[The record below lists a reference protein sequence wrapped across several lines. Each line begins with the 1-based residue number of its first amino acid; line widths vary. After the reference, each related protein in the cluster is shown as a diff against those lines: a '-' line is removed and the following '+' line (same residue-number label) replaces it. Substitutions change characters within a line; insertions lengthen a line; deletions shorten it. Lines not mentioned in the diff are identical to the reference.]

1 MQLQFDG
8 QVVLVTGASS
18 GIGAA
23 IARGF
28 GAAGARVVV
37 HYNATRAGA
46 EVVARDIDAGGGESL
61 IVQAD
66 VTRAAD
72 LRRMVDAVL
81 ARFGRLD
88 VLVNNAGDMLER
100 APLWETPDERFE

>member
-1 MQLQFDG
+1 MELRFDG

-28 GAAGARVVV
+28 GAAGARVVI
-37 HYNATRAGA
+37 HYNATRDGA
-46 EVVARDIDAGGGESL
+46 EAVAADVDAGGGESL

-66 VTRAAD
+66 ITHAAD
-72 LRRMVDAVL
+72 LAWLVEATL
-81 ARFGRLD
+81 ARWGQID
-88 VLVNNAGDMLER
+88 VLVNNAGDMLAR
-100 APLWETPDERFE
+100 VPIWNETD